1 MSFFNSLKQLIIKME
16 QKNILLVSENVDE
29 IIYSKSDDYK
39 SLCDALKLKPLDE
52 KTTFIE
58 LTTFICECAKQ
69 MNYNTIKYF
78 SPNQGIVD
86 YLNQNQIIDI
96 KTNENKDEF
105 DDFNEPSIANSL
117 IDFIDLVRDEYQKS
131 KNNERP
137 KSKIF
142 ILKLGDVL
150 LEKNANLEP
159 IQLAKLINLFIEFE
173 NEETNKFIKTK
184 FKFVIIAR
192 STQGFNQFIS
202 NNNVEFN
209 SLSILVPNKNE
220 RENFYKIFK
229 NQFIALKPSCKE
241 VGHQD
246 FKEVITLSDGMSFRE
261 LFQFSKINPLII
273 DKELSFKELYSI
285 VSFNKK
291 ESEWEKIDF
300 ERIKKI
306 KEILS
311 KRVKGQE
318 YAIKCAIKS
327 LIRSYTGMNG
337 IVHSINN
344 NKKPKGILFFVGPT
358 GVGKTEL
365 AKSISEFVFG
375 DENRIIRFDMS
386 EFNHEH
392 SDQRLI
398 GAPPGYIGF
407 DVGGELTNAVKQK
420 PFSILLFDEIEK
432 AHSKIMDKFLQILED
447 GRLKSSQGEIID
459 FSETFIIFTSNI
471 GATNQLNNS
480 NDEAEVRKAFIEEV
494 SKYFNVELG
503 RPEILNRINYKNIV
517 PFNFIKDENIIH
529 QIVESKLNKIQ
540 ENLREEKNIEIY
552 FKNNTIDLIVQ
563 KIMKSYNRNMGGR
576 GVITELE
583 TNFVDPLSE
592 FIFNNFEKI
601 RNNKNNNILS
611 KLEIS
616 FKDSKL
622 DIEFQNE

>member
-39 SLCDALKLKPLDE
+39 SLCNALKLKPLDE

-150 LEKNANLEP
+150 LEKNANLDQL
-159 IQLAKLINLFIEFE
+159 QLAKLINSFIEFE

-184 FKFVIIAR
+184 FKFAIIAR

-318 YAIKCAIKS
+318 YAINCAIKS

-471 GATNQLNNS
+471 GAANQLNNS
-480 NDEAEVRKAFIEEV
+480 DDEAEVRKAFIEEV

-517 PFNFIKDENIIH
+517 PFNFIKDENIIY
-529 QIVESKLNKIQ
+529 QIIESKLNKIQ

-563 KIMKSYNRNMGGR
+563 KIMKYYNRNMGGR

-616 FKDSKL
+616 LKDSKL

>member
-1 MSFFNSLKQLIIKME
+1 MSFFNSLKQLIIKIE
-16 QKNILLVSENVDE
+16 QKNILLVSDNVDE
-29 IIYSKSDDYK
+29 IIYSKSVDYK
-39 SLCDALKLKPLDE
+39 SLCESLKLKPLDD
-52 KTTFIE
+52 KSTFIE
-58 LTTFICECAKQ
+58 LTTFISECAKQ
-69 MNYNTIKYF
+69 MNYNVIKYF
-78 SPNQGIVD
+78 SPNKGIVD
-86 YLNQNQIIDI
+86 YLNQNQII
-96 KTNENKDEF
+96 EVEQNKINDEF
-105 DDFNEPSIANSL
+105 KEFNEPSIANSL
-117 IDFIDLVRDEYQKS
+117 IDFINMVKDEFQKS
-131 KNNERP
+131 KNDEKA

-142 ILKLGDVL
+142 ILKMGDVL
-150 LEKNANLEP
+150 LEKNTNLEP
-159 IQLAKLINLFIEFE
+159 IQLANLINSFVEFE
-173 NEETNKFIKTK
+173 NEEINKFMRTK
-184 FKFVIIAR
+184 FKFIIISR
-192 STQGFNQFIS
+192 TTQGFNQFIS

-209 SLSILVPNKNE
+209 SLSMLLPNKNE

-229 NQFIALKPSCKE
+229 DRFIFLKPSCKE
-241 VGHQD
+241 IGHQD
-246 FKEVITLSDGMSFRE
+246 FKEVVALSDGMSFRE
-261 LFQFSKINPLII
+261 LFQFSKISPLII
-273 DKELSFKELYSI
+273 DDELSFKELYSI

-300 ERIKKI
+300 EKIKRI

-311 KRVKGQE
+311 KRVKGQD
-318 YAIKCAIKS
+318 YAINCTIKS

-337 IVHSINN
+337 IVHSTNN

-398 GAPPGYIGF
+398 GAPPGYVGY
-407 DVGGELTNAVKQK
+407 DAGGELTNAVKQK

-471 GATNQLNNS
+471 GAANQLNNL
-480 NDEAEVRKAFIEEV
+480 NDETQVRKTFIEEV
-494 SKYFNVELG
+494 SKYFNIELG

-517 PFNFIKDENIIH
+517 PFNFIKDENIIY

-540 ENLREEKNIEIY
+540 ENLREEKNIEINL
-552 FKNNTIDLIVQ
+552 KNNTTDLIVQ
-563 KIMKSYNRNMGGR
+563 KIMKSYNKNMGGR

-583 TNFVDPLSE
+583 TYFIDPLSE

-601 RNNKNNNILS
+601 RNNKNNNML
-611 KLEIS
+611 
-616 FKDSKL
+616 SKL
-622 DIEFQNE
+622 DISFEDSQLYIEFHN